1 MYNICTLHSTYYI
14 VIKSLCLS
22 SIQEKAHVSDVIG
35 PQPRQATSLIGQSSV
50 DKLAVSQPLQLSTH
64 WISTFG
70 SFVQLNSEII
80 NISRI
85 RQTITKTRRRR
96 QNKQSLCIA
105 NYTSNVNA
113 VFT

>member
-1 MYNICTLHSTYYI
+1 MGSVNGIFDHHVDVS
-14 VIKSLCLS
+14 
-22 SIQEKAHVSDVIG
+22 HVSDVIG
-35 PQPRQATSLIGQSSV
+35 PQPRQATSFIGQSSV
-50 DKLAVSQPLQLSTH
+50 DKLPVSQPLQLSTH
-64 WISTFG
+64 WISFG